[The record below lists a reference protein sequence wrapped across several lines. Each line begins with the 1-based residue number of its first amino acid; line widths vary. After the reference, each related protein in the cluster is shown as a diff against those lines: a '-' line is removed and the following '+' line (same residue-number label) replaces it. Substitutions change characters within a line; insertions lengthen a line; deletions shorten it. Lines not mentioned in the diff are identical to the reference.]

1 MPPSDPT
8 CLTLPADDK
17 HGYCHCC
24 PWCSFQDLE
33 SDMILCFLFHQLAAV
48 GRSGN
53 LLGKVWNCEDMVSDG
68 TCVGV
73 KISKT
78 FLTFLNLHY
87 PFGRLQM
94 SRPNTGRGY
103 RPPHPRC
110 VGHCHLGM
118 TATTLTCS
126 ANSFPGD
133 WNYVTMMSI
142 HKRSTQSCALIQLMV
157 VDQVTGW
164 HSSCLWRDTI
174 KALSPFQSWSA
185 LAMAIIFHRSGNNDE
200 QLCISRIHLGIDTA
214 SIT

>member
-1 MPPSDPT
+1 MTTKNVFRLSLLIYFFPYRLVQLSYPTTPSGFRALSAPWGMPPSDPT

-24 PWCSFQDLE
+24 SWCSFQDLE

-48 GRSGN
+48 GNSGN
-53 LLGKVWNCEDMVSDG
+53 LLGKVWNCEDTVSDG

-87 PFGRLQM
+87 HFGRLQM

-103 RPPHPRC
+103 GPPHPCC

-118 TATTLTCS
+118 AATTLTCS

-133 WNYVTMMSI
+133 WNYVTMMPI
-142 HKRSTQSCALIQLMV
+142 TRDQPSCTLIQLMV
-157 VDQVTGW
+157 GDQVTGW
-164 HSSCLWRDTI
+164 HSQFLLVKR
-174 KALSPFQSWSA
+174 
-185 LAMAIIFHRSGNNDE
+185 H
-200 QLCISRIHLGIDTA
+200 H
-214 SIT
+214 